1 MSYNGENSVDY
12 TNTDPNYWS
21 SVNDFFKNNSEN
33 DVGETGIWIPNLE
46 KQGAESTALA
56 ASAGGVIAVGG
67 SNYAGGAAS
76 AGTRQYT
83 NPDGTSGGIE
93 NTRAEYG
100 NERPIKLA
108 SIYQGGTEYTS
119 TDASDTYGG
128 GTKLGRMGTVPGSWQ
143 GVKVQGG
150 KVIGPGGENYVASG
164 GDFGGLLAQGV
175 SITSGLLD
183 SLLGPRD
190 SDGMRIRGTM
200 PAPIGAATT
209 DAGAAGML
217 GGTTGGTSGGTGGTG
232 GTGGGG
238 AKFHGGTLPSAP
250 PGMNVDYAPWS
261 KDYWDKN
268 LPGQSDLQFYGG
280 DTPNLVPGGWRP
292 TVTPP
297 RWGVQPGQTKPT
309 YMAQSIYPLL
319 STPLG
324 GGESSGDGTGLVKY
338 APPTGGG
345 LIDTTKTT
353 TTTAGTGIPVGST
366 TTAPGREYAF
376 PTDRPLLGGG
386 MSKDIPTFAS
396 LDALSSMYSDLG
408 SYGAKYPGA
417 KGTAKI
423 GGTLY
428 TFDGGDMGGGDGWS
442 PSGFSYPLVTSTT

>member
-21 SVNDFFKNNSEN
+21 GVNDFFKNNSEN

-67 SNYAGGAAS
+67 SNYAGGSSS
-76 AGTRQYT
+76 AGTRIF
-83 NPDGTSGGIE
+83 NAGSGGTE
-93 NTRAEYG
+93 TEASRAEYQD
-100 NERPIKLA
+100 ERPIKLA

-119 TDASDTYGG
+119 VDASDTYGG

-143 GVKVQGG
+143 GVKIQGG
-150 KVIGPGGENYVASG
+150 KVVGPGGENYVASG

-190 SDGMRIRGTM
+190 SDGMRLRGTM

-209 DAGAAGML
+209 DAGASGML
-217 GGTTGGTSGGTGGTG
+217 GTAASGAA
-232 GTGGGG
+232 GGGG
-238 AKFHGGTLPSAP
+238 ARFSGGTLPSAP
-250 PGMNVDYAPWS
+250 PGMDVDYAPWS
-261 KDYWDKN
+261 DDYWKKN

-319 STPLG
+319 TTPLG
-324 GGESSGDGTGLVKY
+324 GGTSRGGGGTGLVKY

-353 TTTAGTGIPVGST
+353 TTGTVPIGAT
-366 TTAPGREYAF
+366 TTAPGREYDYSGAS
-376 PTDRPLLGGG
+376 DSVR
-386 MSKDIPTFAS
+386 SNWASIPNFANFGL
-396 LDALSSMYSDLG
+396 LDAIGSDGEFSSL
-408 SYGAKYPGA
+408 YPGA
-417 KGTAKI
+417 
-423 GGTLY
+423 GGVGRVGGQLY
-428 TFDGGDMGGGDGWS
+428 KWGGGSGWET
-442 PSGFSYPLVTSTT
+442 SGSVPLKTTT